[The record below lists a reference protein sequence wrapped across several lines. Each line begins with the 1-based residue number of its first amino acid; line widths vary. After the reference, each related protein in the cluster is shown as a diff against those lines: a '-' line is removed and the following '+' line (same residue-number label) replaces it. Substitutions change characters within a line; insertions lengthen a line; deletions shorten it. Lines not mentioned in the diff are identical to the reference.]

1 MSSLAEPVRG
11 ARAWPWQRVACAV
24 AGAALVAD
32 ALFLMS
38 LHVFS
43 LGVTLPFTIGAGL
56 AAIALGWPRLQRWLD
71 RRSGRRPLWRRAWG
85 VFGAWVLS
93 VLLFWWMLAQVSG
106 ASPADSPPPAAIV
119 ILGSGTPAGRVSP
132 VLAARLDEGLAW
144 ARHFPQAR
152 VVVSGGIDFGESRS
166 EGAIMGDYL
175 RAKGLEPARIV
186 QEERSTSTEENLVFS
201 KALLQ
206 RADAQAATDPIVVVT
221 SDFHVMRAV
230 RIAGHAGFA
239 KVTAAG
245 APTPLYVRYNAWQR
259 EYFALASS
267 FILGELA

>member
-1 MSSLAEPVRG
+1 M
-11 ARAWPWQRVACAV
+11 ACGV
-24 AGAALVAD
+24 AGVVLVAD

-43 LGVTLPFTIGAGL
+43 LGVTLPFAIGCGL
-56 AAIALGWPRLQRWLD
+56 AAVAVTWPSLQAWLERRPMRRRLWRWL
-71 RRSGRRPLWRRAWG
+71 WG
-85 VFGAWVLS
+85 AFGAWVLS
-93 VLLFWWMLAQVSG
+93 MLLFWWALAQVSG
-106 ASPADSPPPAAIV
+106 ASLAASPQPAAIV

-152 VVVSGGIDFGESRS
+152 VVVSGGIDFGELRS

-186 QEERSTSTEENLVFS
+186 QEERSTSTEENLLFS
-201 KALLQ
+201 KALLLSSH
-206 RADAQAATDPIVVVT
+206 ALAATDPIVVVT

-230 RIAGHAGFA
+230 RIAGHAGFPR
-239 KVTAAG
+239 VIVAG
-245 APTPLYVRYNAWQR
+245 APTPLYVRYNAWLR